1 MQHDMVILRFTNN
14 PNTKVSYI
22 PVTSVSCRQHNR
34 LILRLRSKQ
43 IMKVSYIP
51 VTSVNI
57 MQHISLS
64 QSSQKPQTIQ
74 TLLSTITSPTD
85 ACTTCVH
92 LSKIGIFVSSHFQ
105 TTFVNWIN
113 KFGSYS
119 NGLGAKLLWRW
130 ITWCVIFEC
139 TSHTYSVLEGSCFET
154 NVQWPWYILWHRKK
168 YSRD

>member
-1 MQHDMVILRFTNN
+1 MTLSDTLVISVSIMQHDMVILRFTNN

-22 PVTSVSCRQHNR
+22 PVTSVSSRQHNR
-34 LILRLRSKQ
+34 LILRL
-43 IMKVSYIP
+43 MKVSYNP

-74 TLLSTITSPTD
+74 TLLRTITYPTD

-92 LSKIGIFVSSHFQ
+92 LSKIGIFISSHFQ
-105 TTFVNWIN
+105 TTF
-113 KFGSYS
+113 
-119 NGLGAKLLWRW
+119 
-130 ITWCVIFEC
+130 
-139 TSHTYSVLEGSCFET
+139 SCFET

>member
-1 MQHDMVILRFTNN
+1 MTLSDTLVISLSIMQHDMTNN
-14 PNTKVSYI
+14 LNTKVSYI
-22 PVTSVSCRQHNR
+22 PVTSVSSRQHNR

-43 IMKVSYIP
+43 IMKVSYNP

-74 TLLSTITSPTD
+74 TLLRTITSPTD

-92 LSKIGIFVSSHFQ
+92 LSKIGIFISSHFQ
-105 TTFVNWIN
+105 TTF
-113 KFGSYS
+113 
-119 NGLGAKLLWRW
+119 
-130 ITWCVIFEC
+130 
-139 TSHTYSVLEGSCFET
+139 SCFET
-154 NVQWPWYILWHRKK
+154 NVQWPWYIPWHRKK